1 MSYWFLEALSQGDPL
16 SPSNLHASDTV
27 DTIVLNLN
35 MHALPASG
43 KHTGD
48 CAIRILHLANHCHE
62 IGNGIMNVAVDLACL
77 QATGGH
83 NVFFASAGG
92 SYVDL
97 ITQHGVSHLHLD
109 QQWRQPIM
117 LIQSLFR
124 LRSIVEQMRPD
135 IVHAHMM
142 TGAMLAAAARVM
154 SRFRLITTVHNEFQR
169 SSILMGVGDRV
180 IAVSTAVAEHLQR
193 RWLPDRKIRVVR
205 NGPLGS
211 PRRGPSADATA
222 TVTLARPAIVTLAGM
237 YHRKGIGEL
246 ITAFSRIGAEV
257 ADASLYIIGDGPDR
271 AEFEAQAR
279 ATPYADRIH
288 FLGFCR
294 EPAPLLAQAD
304 VFVLASRKDP
314 MPLVIPEARE
324 AGCAIV
330 ATNVDGIPEG
340 LDHGKAG
347 ILVPPRDPNA
357 LAVAIIGLLTNPDKL
372 AAWRERARSNLDWL
386 HVERTA
392 LETMRVYEEALG
404 LIRRPPQ
411 RVSGVSLS
419 AP

>member
-1 MSYWFLEALSQGDPL
+1 
-16 SPSNLHASDTV
+16 
-27 DTIVLNLN
+27 
-35 MHALPASG
+35 
-43 KHTGD
+43 
-48 CAIRILHLANHCHE
+48 
-62 IGNGIMNVAVDLACL
+62 MNVAVDLACL
-77 QATGGH
+77 QAMAGH
-83 NVFFASAGG
+83 DVFFASAGG

-97 ITQHGVSHLHLD
+97 ITQHGAVHLHLD
-109 QQWRQPIM
+109 QQWRRPTV
-117 LIQSLFR
+117 LIQALIR
-124 LRSIVEQMRPD
+124 LRSIVDQVRPD

-142 TGAMLAAAARVM
+142 TGAMLATVARAP

-169 SSILMGVGDRV
+169 SSILMGLGDRV
-180 IAVSTAVAEHLQR
+180 IAVSAAVAEHLRR

-211 PRRGPSADATA
+211 PRRRPSADGTA

-246 ITAFSRIGAEV
+246 IAAFSRVGARLP
-257 ADASLYIIGDGPDR
+257 DASLYLIGDGPDR
-271 AEFEAQAR
+271 VEFEAQAR
-279 ATPYADRIH
+279 ATQYADRIH

-347 ILVPPRDPNA
+347 ILVPPCDPDA
-357 LAVAIIGLLTNPDKL
+357 LAAAIIGLLENQSELST
-372 AAWRERARSNLDWL
+372 WRERARSNLGWL
-386 HVERTA
+386 RVERTA

-404 LIRRPPQ
+404 FLTAPPRP
-411 RVSGVSLS
+411 VSGIRLS

>member
-1 MSYWFLEALSQGDPL
+1 
-16 SPSNLHASDTV
+16 
-27 DTIVLNLN
+27 
-35 MHALPASG
+35 
-43 KHTGD
+43 
-48 CAIRILHLANHCHE
+48 
-62 IGNGIMNVAVDLACL
+62 MNVAVDLACL
-77 QATGGH
+77 QAIGGH
-83 NVFFASAGG
+83 SVFFASAGG

-97 ITQHGVSHLHLD
+97 ITEHGVSHLNLD
-109 QQWRQPIM
+109 QQWRRPAM
-117 LIQSLFR
+117 LIQALFR
-124 LRSIVEQMRPD
+124 LRSIVEQTSPD

-142 TGAMLAAAARVM
+142 TGAMLAAAT
-154 SRFRLITTVHNEFQR
+154 RFTSHFQLITTVHNEFQR

-211 PRRGPSADATA
+211 PRRRPPADGTATA
-222 TVTLARPAIVTLAGM
+222 TLARPAIVTLAGM

-246 ITAFSRIGAEV
+246 IAAFSQVGEDLAN
-257 ADASLYIIGDGPDR
+257 ASLYLIGDGPDR
-271 AEFEAQAR
+271 AEFEARAR
-279 ATPYADRIH
+279 ATRYADRIH

-314 MPLVIPEARE
+314 MPLVIAEARE

-340 LDHGKAG
+340 LDHGQAG
-347 ILVPPRDPNA
+347 ILVPPRDPDA
-357 LAVAIIGLLTNPDKL
+357 LAAAIIGLLTNPSEL
-372 AAWRERARSNLDWL
+372 AAWRQRARSNLGWL

-392 LETMRVYEEALG
+392 VETMRVYEEALG
-404 LIRRPPQ
+404 SATRPPQ

>member
-1 MSYWFLEALSQGDPL
+1 
-16 SPSNLHASDTV
+16 
-27 DTIVLNLN
+27 
-35 MHALPASG
+35 
-43 KHTGD
+43 
-48 CAIRILHLANHCHE
+48 
-62 IGNGIMNVAVDLACL
+62 MNVAVDLACL
-77 QATGGH
+77 QARGGH
-83 NVFFASAGG
+83 DVFFASAGG

-97 ITQHGVSHLHLD
+97 VTQHGVAHLQLD
-109 QQWRQPIM
+109 QQWRRPAV
-117 LIQSLFR
+117 LIQALVR
-124 LRSIVEQMRPD
+124 LRSIVDQVRPD

-142 TGAMLAAAARVM
+142 TGAMLAAVARTP

-180 IAVSTAVAEHLQR
+180 IAVSAAVADHLRR

-211 PRRGPSADATA
+211 PRRRPSANGAATP
-222 TVTLARPAIVTLAGM
+222 TMARPAIMTLAGM

-246 ITAFSRIGAEV
+246 ITAFSRVGAE
-257 ADASLYIIGDGPDR
+257 ARNASLYIVGDGPDR
-271 AEFEAQAR
+271 GVFEAQAR
-279 ATPYADRIH
+279 ATPHADRIH

-314 MPLVIPEARE
+314 MPLVIAEARE

-347 ILVPPRDPNA
+347 ILVPPCDPDA
-357 LAVAIIGLLTNPDKL
+357 LAAAIIGLLNNQSELST
-372 AAWRERARSNLDWL
+372 WRERARSNLGWL
-386 HVERTA
+386 HVERAA

-404 LIRRPPQ
+404 FVTTPPRLLSDIR
-411 RVSGVSLS
+411 LS

>member
-1 MSYWFLEALSQGDPL
+1 
-16 SPSNLHASDTV
+16 
-27 DTIVLNLN
+27 
-35 MHALPASG
+35 
-43 KHTGD
+43 
-48 CAIRILHLANHCHE
+48 
-62 IGNGIMNVAVDLACL
+62 MNVAVDLACL
-77 QATGGH
+77 QASDGH

-97 ITQHGVSHLHLD
+97 ITQYGVSHLNLD
-109 QQWRQPIM
+109 QQWRRPAV
-117 LIQSLFR
+117 LIQAFFR
-124 LRSIVEQMRPD
+124 LRSIVEQTRPD

-142 TGAMLAAAARVM
+142 TGAMLAAAARIT
-154 SRFRLITTVHNEFQR
+154 SRFQLITTVHNEFQR

-180 IAVSTAVAEHLQR
+180 IAVSSAVAERLQS

-211 PRRGPSADATA
+211 PRRRPSADGAT

-246 ITAFSRIGAEV
+246 ITAFSQIVAEV
-257 ADASLYIIGDGPDR
+257 GNASLYIIGDGPDR
-271 AEFEAQAR
+271 AEFEAQGR
-279 ATPYADRIH
+279 ATPHADRIH

-294 EPAPLLAQAD
+294 DPALLLAQAD

-340 LDHGKAG
+340 LDHGEAG

-357 LAVAIIGLLTNPDKL
+357 LAAAIAALLMNPERL
-372 AAWRERARSNLDWL
+372 TAWRERARSNLDWL

-404 LIRRPPQ
+404 LIGRPPQ
-411 RVSGVSLS
+411 RVTGISLS

>member
-1 MSYWFLEALSQGDPL
+1 LSSNNQC
-16 SPSNLHASDTV
+16 PSQSL

-35 MHALPASG
+35 MHARQALSLNTRGAW
-43 KHTGD
+43 
-48 CAIRILHLANHCHE
+48 AIRILHLANHCHE

-77 QATGGH
+77 QATSGH
-83 NVFFASAGG
+83 SVFFASAGG

-97 ITQHGVSHLHLD
+97 ITQHGVSHLNLD
-109 QQWRQPIM
+109 QQWRRPAT
-117 LIQSLFR
+117 LIQALFR
-124 LRSIVEQMRPD
+124 LRSIVEQTRPD

-142 TGAMLAAAARVM
+142 TGAMLAAATRLT
-154 SRFRLITTVHNEFQR
+154 SRFQLITTVHNEFQR

-211 PRRGPSADATA
+211 PRRRPTAVATA
-222 TVTLARPAIVTLAGM
+222 SATLARPAIVTLAGM

-246 ITAFSRIGAEV
+246 ISAFSQIGAEV
-257 ADASLYIIGDGPDR
+257 GNSSLYIIGDGPDR

-279 ATPYADRIH
+279 ATPHAHRIH

-294 EPAPLLAQAD
+294 DPAPLLAQAD

-340 LDHGKAG
+340 LDYGEAG
-347 ILVPPRDPNA
+347 ILVPPCDPNA
-357 LAVAIIGLLTNPDKL
+357 LAAAIIGLLTNPERL
-372 AAWRERARSNLDWL
+372 SAWRERARSNLDWL

-404 LIRRPPQ
+404 LISRPPQ
-411 RVSGVSLS
+411 RVAGISLS

>member
-1 MSYWFLEALSQGDPL
+1 
-16 SPSNLHASDTV
+16 
-27 DTIVLNLN
+27 
-35 MHALPASG
+35 
-43 KHTGD
+43 
-48 CAIRILHLANHCHE
+48 
-62 IGNGIMNVAVDLACL
+62 MNVAVDLACL
-77 QATGGH
+77 QAMAGH
-83 NVFFASAGG
+83 DVFFASAGG
-92 SYVDL
+92 SNVDL
-97 ITQHGVSHLHLD
+97 ITQHGVVHLHLD
-109 QQWRQPIM
+109 QQWRRPTV
-117 LIQSLFR
+117 LIQALIQ
-124 LRSIVEQMRPD
+124 LRSIVDHVRPD

-142 TGAMLAAAARVM
+142 TGAMLAAAARKP
-154 SRFRLITTVHNEFQR
+154 SRFRLITTVHNEFQQ

-180 IAVSTAVAEHLQR
+180 IAVSAAVADHLR
-193 RWLPDRKIRVVR
+193 RRQLPDRKIRVVR

-211 PRRGPSADATA
+211 PRRRPSAGETA
-222 TVTLARPAIVTLAGM
+222 PLTLARPAIMTLAGM

-246 ITAFSRIGAEV
+246 ITAFSRVGAEV
-257 ADASLYIIGDGPDR
+257 PNATLYIVGDGPDR
-271 AEFEAQAR
+271 SEFEAQAR

-314 MPLVIPEARE
+314 MPLVIAEARE

-347 ILVPPRDPNA
+347 ILVPPCNPDA
-357 LAVAIIGLLTNPDKL
+357 LASAIIGLLNNQSDL
-372 AAWRERARSNLDWL
+372 NAWRERARSNLGWL

-392 LETMRVYEEALG
+392 METMRVYEEALEV
-404 LIRRPPQ
+404 LTAPPRRQ
-411 RVSGVSLS
+411 SGVRLS

>member
-1 MSYWFLEALSQGDPL
+1 MPQRRRAKIQGDC
-16 SPSNLHASDTV
+16 V
-27 DTIVLNLN
+27 
-35 MHALPASG
+35 
-43 KHTGD
+43 
-48 CAIRILHLANHCHE
+48 IRILHLANHCHE

-77 QATGGH
+77 QATAGH
-83 NVFFASAGG
+83 EVFFASAGG

-97 ITQHGVSHLHLD
+97 ITQYGVKHLHLD
-109 QQWRQPIM
+109 QQWRQPAV
-117 LIQSLFR
+117 LIGALVR

-142 TGAMLAAAARVM
+142 TGAMLAAAARVT
-154 SRFRLITTVHNEFQR
+154 SSFRLVTTVHNEFQQ

-211 PRRGPSADATA
+211 PRRRPPADGTA
-222 TVTLARPAIVTLAGM
+222 TVTLARPAIMTLAGM

-246 ITAFSRIGAEV
+246 ITAFSRIGAEL

-279 ATPYADRIH
+279 ATQYADRIH

-314 MPLVIPEARE
+314 MPLVIGEARE

-340 LDHGKAG
+340 LDHGQAG
-347 ILVPPRDPNA
+347 ILVPPRDPDA
-357 LAVAIIGLLTNPDKL
+357 LAAAIIGLLANPSEL
-372 AAWRERARSNLDWL
+372 AAWRERARSNLGWL

-392 LETMRVYEEALG
+392 AETMRVYEEALG
-404 LIRRPPQ
+404 FLTTPSQ
-411 RVSGVSLS
+411 RLSGTRLS